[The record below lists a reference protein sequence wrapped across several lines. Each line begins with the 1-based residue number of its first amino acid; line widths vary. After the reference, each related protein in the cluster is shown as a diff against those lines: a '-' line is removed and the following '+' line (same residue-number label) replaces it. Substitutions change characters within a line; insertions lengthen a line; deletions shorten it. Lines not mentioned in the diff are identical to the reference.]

1 MRPRDH
7 NFLICGRPAGTSL
20 HAAVSR
26 APRPGLWTWR
36 RYAADV
42 LAQLPRASEE
52 IEMGVTVE
60 VEVGEIRHHVGR
72 SVR

>member
-1 MRPRDH
+1 M
-7 NFLICGRPAGTSL
+7 
-20 HAAVSR
+20 AA
-26 APRPGLWTWR
+26 R
-36 RYAADV
+36 RDV

-60 VEVGEIRHHVGR
+60 VEVGEICQHVGR